1 MQLPNH
7 VVVTIS
13 ADFPAALTNIALGP
27 GEVGGLW
34 SISCNHGEPNNVVSS
49 HIESRVSD
57 LATQTAY
64 DDIQSSHTIAH
75 THWLHCIGES

>member
-13 ADFPAALTNIALGP
+13 ADFPVALTNVALGP

-34 SISCNHGEPNNVVSS
+34 SINCNHGEPNNVVSS
-49 HIESRVSD
+49 HTESGASD
-57 LATQTAY
+57 LASQTAY
-64 DDIQSSHTIAH
+64 DDIQSFHMIAH
-75 THWLHCIGES
+75 TN